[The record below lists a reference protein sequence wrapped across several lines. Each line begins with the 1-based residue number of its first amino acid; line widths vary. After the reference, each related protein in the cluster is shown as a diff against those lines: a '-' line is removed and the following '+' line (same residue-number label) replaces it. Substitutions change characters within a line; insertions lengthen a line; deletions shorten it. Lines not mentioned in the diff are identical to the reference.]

1 MYFWESNKKSIE
13 SDSTLGSD
21 YSLSSLEI
29 DLFGDIHAKVN
40 QSIQF
45 VEFQLPTSKSNR
57 HSKSPLLNPLQPPE
71 DQKLLQME
79 WGRQQKK
86 PPILLKHRDHGPY
99 ETSSNDTWRMGA
111 SIREFL
117 DLMLSWD
124 ERVKVLKDVASAVCY
139 LYQGWEAKV
148 LHRDIKASNVILDKD
163 MNASAVRGIDS
174 LASAGGVF
182 CDDHGRWVYGY
193 AHRLGR
199 HSVLMAEL
207 WAAHDILLAAWDL
220 GFRHVQMETNNLDV
234 AWDQNL
240 VADRVVTL
248 CQYPSIGSKV
258 FDLVPGALNDLVR
271 EEAEAG

>member
-1 MYFWESNKKSIE
+1 MPASRTGECSAGRSLASDAAFFTSPVQKSIE

-163 MNASAVRGIDS
+163 MNA
-174 LASAGGVF
+174 
-182 CDDHGRWVYGY
+182 
-193 AHRLGR
+193 RLGR
-199 HSVLMAEL
+199 FRIISRENR
-207 WAAHDILLAAWDL
+207 LAIHEWLAWSDTWC
-220 GFRHVQMETNNLDV
+220 RN
-234 AWDQNL
+234 
-240 VADRVVTL
+240 
-248 CQYPSIGSKV
+248 
-258 FDLVPGALNDLVR
+258 
-271 EEAEAG
+271 